1 MRKMRKV
8 FAAFMAVLMTVSAF
22 NISALAEEETKAEVY
37 VTIADENGELALS
50 QEKITVTDIDNDGAL
65 TINDALYAAHEA
77 KYEGGAAAGY
87 ASSVGQYGLAID
99 KLWGTANGGSYGY
112 WVNNQ
117 SAWSLADTVKEGD
130 YINAFVY
137 TDLTAWSD
145 TYCFFDEYTVT
156 GTTGDELEILL
167 SMYVYDENYNKVLTP
182 VEGADITVNGKDTDV
197 KTDAEGKAS
206 IKIKEGGS
214 YVISATSDSMILV
227 PPVCTA
233 TIATNETAK
242 VYVTIS
248 DKDGS
253 LALSQEEILVS
264 DTDKDGSLT
273 INDALYAA
281 HEAKYEGGA
290 ATGYSSYYS
299 EYGLSLSKLWG
310 TENGGSYGYWVNNQ
324 SAWSLADTVKEGD
337 YINAFV
343 YTDLTAWSDTYCF
356 FDTYTATGTAG
367 KEITLVLSK
376 YVYDADWN
384 RVLTPVEGA
393 VITVNGKATE
403 VKTNAEGKAT
413 INIDKAGEYLI
424 SAVSDAETL
433 VPPVCK
439 IAVSAETTEE
449 LQNPPTGD
457 SVNMYVSVVAFAAL
471 FAGIAVLCMNNKG
484 KKVYEK

>member
-8 FAAFMAVLMTVSAF
+8 SAAFMAVLMTVSAF

-87 ASSVGQYGLAID
+87 ASSVGQYGL
-99 KLWGTANGGSYGY
+99 
-112 WVNNQ
+112 
-117 SAWSLADTVKEGD
+117 
-130 YINAFVY
+130 
-137 TDLTAWSD
+137 
-145 TYCFFDEYTVT
+145 
-156 GTTGDELEILL
+156 
-167 SMYVYDENYNKVLTP
+167 
-182 VEGADITVNGKDTDV
+182 
-197 KTDAEGKAS
+197 
-206 IKIKEGGS
+206 
-214 YVISATSDSMILV
+214 
-227 PPVCTA
+227 
-233 TIATNETAK
+233 
-242 VYVTIS
+242 
-248 DKDGS
+248 
-253 LALSQEEILVS
+253 
-264 DTDKDGSLT
+264 
-273 INDALYAA
+273 
-281 HEAKYEGGA
+281 
-290 ATGYSSYYS
+290 
-299 EYGLSLSKLWG
+299 SLSKLWG

-356 FDTYTATGTAG
+356 FDEYTVTGTAG

-439 IAVSAETTEE
+439 IAVSAETTEG
-449 LQNPPTGD
+449 LQTPPTTD